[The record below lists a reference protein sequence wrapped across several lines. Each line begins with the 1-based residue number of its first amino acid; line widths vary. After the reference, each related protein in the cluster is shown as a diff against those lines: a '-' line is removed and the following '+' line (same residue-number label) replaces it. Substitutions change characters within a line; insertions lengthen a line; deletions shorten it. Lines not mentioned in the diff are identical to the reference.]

1 MARCHLAPVFRG
13 ILTACAGWITV
24 CQGFR
29 LDPEP
34 LALGMTAQDAA
45 NSLRAPLL
53 LVTVAPDAVIYV
65 SDRTTEIAG
74 LGPVPTRTFLQFRR
88 GTLLGWTSGWQV
100 PPEDAGQ

>member
-1 MARCHLAPVFRG
+1 MTRCHLAPIFRG

-45 NSLRAPLL
+45 NSLRAPLYYI
-53 LVTVAPDAVIYV
+53 TGPYGAEIYV
-65 SDRTTEIAG
+65 SDRLTEIAG
-74 LGPVPTRTFLQFRR
+74 LGAVPTRTFLQFRR
-88 GTLLGWTSGWQV
+88 GTLFGWTSGWQL
-100 PPEDAGQ
+100 PAEDTLE